1 MLCFWKYTMS
11 SNSGGYIFTI
21 YIAAFITSFVIT
33 SIIIVIRI
41 RKVLQG
47 TKISIRKSVLFSAY
61 FVIVSFFLIYN
72 SFSLDMPI
80 TYAIPYTITAV
91 LSTYISYV
99 RSKKSLLFWKQD
111 SSHYVKGGLTLY
123 LLYVV
128 ALSIRIAINF
138 LFVGYQEVMLNQQ
151 GDIVAI
157 NRPIVSTTPE
167 LRLLSLIVTDSLLAV
182 GIGLLIGRN
191 FRVIKY
197 YFEQMKNNDKHSGID
212 IQP

>member
-1 MLCFWKYTMS
+1 MLS
-11 SNSGGYIFTI
+11 SNSGGYISSI

-61 FVIVSFFLIYN
+61 FVIISSFLIYN
-72 SFSLDMPI
+72 SFSLGMPI
-80 TYAIPYTITAV
+80 TYAILYSIIGA

-99 RSKKSLLFWKQD
+99 HSKKSLLFWKQN
-111 SSHYVKGGLTLY
+111 SSHYVKGGLILY

-151 GDIVAI
+151 GDIVTI
-157 NRPIVSTTPE
+157 NRPIISVITTPE
-167 LRLLSLIVTDSLLAV
+167 LRLSSLIVTDTLLAV
-182 GIGLLIGRN
+182 GVGLLIGRN
-191 FRVIKY
+191 LRVMKY
-197 YFEQMKNNDKHSGID
+197 YFEQMKNNNKSTGI
-212 IQP
+212 

>member
-1 MLCFWKYTMS
+1 
-11 SNSGGYIFTI
+11 
-21 YIAAFITSFVIT
+21 
-33 SIIIVIRI
+33 
-41 RKVLQG
+41 
-47 TKISIRKSVLFSAY
+47 
-61 FVIVSFFLIYN
+61 
-72 SFSLDMPI
+72 MPI

-182 GIGLLIGRN
+182 GVGLLIGRN
-191 FRVIKY
+191 LRVIKY

>member
-1 MLCFWKYTMS
+1 MS
-11 SNSGGYIFTI
+11 SSSCGYISSI
-21 YIAAFITSFVIT
+21 YIVAFVISFAIT

-61 FVIVSFFLIYN
+61 FVIISFFLIYN
-72 SFSLDMPI
+72 SFSLDMPV
-80 TYAIPYTITAV
+80 TYAILYTIAGA

-111 SSHYVKGGLTLY
+111 SSHYVKGGLILY

-151 GDIVAI
+151 GDITTI

-182 GIGLLIGRN
+182 GVGLLIGRN
-191 FRVIKY
+191 LRVIKY

>member
-1 MLCFWKYTMS
+1 MLCFWKYTLS
-11 SNSGGYIFTI
+11 SNSSGYISTI
-21 YIAAFITSFVIT
+21 YIAAFVTSLVIT

-61 FVIVSFFLIYN
+61 FVIISSFLIYH
-72 SFSLDMPI
+72 SFLLGMPI
-80 TYAIPYTITAV
+80 TYAILYSIIGA

-99 RSKKSLLFWKQD
+99 HSKKSLLFWKQN
-111 SSHYVKGGLTLY
+111 SSHYVKGGLILY

-151 GDIVAI
+151 GDIITI
-157 NRPIVSTTPE
+157 NRPIISITTPE
-167 LRLLSLIVTDSLLAV
+167 LRLSSLIVTDTLLVV
-182 GIGLLIGRN
+182 GVGLLIGRN
-191 FRVIKY
+191 LRVMKY
-197 YFEQMKNNDKHSGID
+197 YFEQMKNNNKSTGI
-212 IQP
+212 

>member
-1 MLCFWKYTMS
+1 MS
-11 SNSGGYIFTI
+11 SNSGGYISSI

-61 FVIVSFFLIYN
+61 FVIISSFLIYN
-72 SFSLDMPI
+72 SFSLGMPI
-80 TYAIPYTITAV
+80 TYAILYSIIGA

-99 RSKKSLLFWKQD
+99 HSKKSLLFWKQN
-111 SSHYVKGGLTLY
+111 SSHYVKGGLILY

-151 GDIVAI
+151 GDIVTI
-157 NRPIVSTTPE
+157 NRPIISVITTPE
-167 LRLLSLIVTDSLLAV
+167 LRLSSLIVTDTLLAV
-182 GIGLLIGRN
+182 GVGLLIGRN
-191 FRVIKY
+191 LRVMKY
-197 YFEQMKNNDKHSGID
+197 YFEQMKNNNKSTGI
-212 IQP
+212 

>member
-1 MLCFWKYTMS
+1 MPTLSINS
-11 SNSGGYIFTI
+11 SSGYIFTI
-21 YIAAFITSFVIT
+21 YIAAFIISFVIT
-33 SIIIVIRI
+33 SIIIIIRI

-61 FVIVSFFLIYN
+61 FVIISFFLIYN

-80 TYAIPYTITAV
+80 TYAILYSIAGA

-99 RSKKSLLFWKQD
+99 HSKKSLLFWKQGY
-111 SSHYVKGGLTLY
+111 SYYVKGGLILY

-151 GDIVAI
+151 GDIITI
-157 NRPIVSTTPE
+157 NRPIVSISTPE
-167 LRLLSLIVTDSLLAV
+167 LRLLSLIITDTLLVV
-182 GIGLLIGRN
+182 GVGLLVGRN
-191 FRVIKY
+191 LRVMKY
-197 YFEQMKNNDKHSGID
+197 YFEQMKNNNKRSGTD
-212 IQP
+212 IQS

>member
-1 MLCFWKYTMS
+1 MLTLSINNS
-11 SNSGGYIFTI
+11 SSGYIFSI

-33 SIIIVIRI
+33 SIIIIIRI

-61 FVIVSFFLIYN
+61 FVIISFFLIYN

-80 TYAIPYTITAV
+80 TYTILYSIAGA

-99 RSKKSLLFWKQD
+99 HSKKSLLFWKQD
-111 SSHYVKGGLTLY
+111 SSHYVKGGLILY
-123 LLYVV
+123 LLYAV

-151 GDIVAI
+151 GDIITI
-157 NRPIVSTTPE
+157 NRPIVSITTPE
-167 LRLLSLIVTDSLLAV
+167 LRLLSLIVTDTLLV
-182 GIGLLIGRN
+182 LGVGLLIGRN
-191 FRVIKY
+191 LRVMKY
-197 YFEQMKNNDKHSGID
+197 YFEQMKNNNKRSGTD
-212 IQP
+212 IQ

>member
-1 MLCFWKYTMS
+1 MLTLSINS
-11 SNSGGYIFTI
+11 SSGYIFTI

-33 SIIIVIRI
+33 SIIIIIRI

-61 FVIVSFFLIYN
+61 FIIISFFLIYN

-80 TYAIPYTITAV
+80 TYAILYSIAGA

-99 RSKKSLLFWKQD
+99 HSKKSLLFWKQD
-111 SSHYVKGGLTLY
+111 SSHYVKGGLILY

-151 GDIVAI
+151 GDIITI
-157 NRPIVSTTPE
+157 NRPIVSITTPE
-167 LRLLSLIVTDSLLAV
+167 LRLLSLIVTDTLLV
-182 GIGLLIGRN
+182 IGVGLLIGSN
-191 FRVIKY
+191 LRVMKY
-197 YFEQMKNNDKHSGID
+197 YSEQMKNNNKHSGTD
-212 IQP
+212 IQS

>member
-1 MLCFWKYTMS
+1 MLTLSINS
-11 SNSGGYIFTI
+11 SSGYIFTI

-33 SIIIVIRI
+33 SIIIIIRI

-61 FVIVSFFLIYN
+61 FIIISFFLIYN

-80 TYAIPYTITAV
+80 TYAILYSIAGA

-99 RSKKSLLFWKQD
+99 HSKKSLLFWKQD
-111 SSHYVKGGLTLY
+111 SSHYVKGGLILY

-151 GDIVAI
+151 GDIITI
-157 NRPIVSTTPE
+157 NRPIVSITTPE
-167 LRLLSLIVTDSLLAV
+167 LRLLSLIVTDTLLV
-182 GIGLLIGRN
+182 IGVGLLIGRN
-191 FRVIKY
+191 LRVMKY
-197 YFEQMKNNDKHSGID
+197 YSEQMKNNNKHSGTD
-212 IQP
+212 IQS